1 MTETPL
7 IDQLN
12 ELGPAGRDLLNA
24 TRRFVDQAESEL
36 RLLERRARRELLDER
51 VRAFLAESPDARPTV
66 VYGAIRGFAKQDVL
80 DSVRRLRP
88 AVPGAQNQTEEAA

>member
-1 MTETPL
+1 MNDTPL

-24 TRRFVDQAESEL
+24 CRNVVDQADREL
-36 RLLERRARRELLDER
+36 RTLNRQARRDLLDER
-51 VRAFLAESPDARPTV
+51 VADFFAANPGARPSV
-66 VYGAIRGFAKQDVL
+66 VYEAVRGFAKADVL

-88 AVPGAQNQTEEAA
+88 AVPGTQNPGTEAA